1 MDYKAGVV
9 HLSSS
14 DGMLLEIPE
23 SSLSEDD
30 LGYVQS
36 QVYEKGQQKVT
47 FLFRSCPFPFADYN
61 SEQAPQGG
69 MSPTSARVDFSHY
82 LTGLGEPAAKR
93 PGFVGRLLAR
103 AGLRRNR

>member
-1 MDYKAGVV
+1 MKNKAGVV

-36 QVYEKGQQKVT
+36 QAYRKGQQKAT
-47 FLFRSCPFPFADYN
+47 FYLV
-61 SEQAPQGG
+61 
-69 MSPTSARVDFSHY
+69 RVRFHS
-82 LTGLGEPAAKR
+82 LI
-93 PGFVGRLLAR
+93 
-103 AGLRRNR
+103 